1 MPRIAEVTEREALP
15 ADQQPIFDAIAESR
29 GRVGPP
35 FSVLLNSPE
44 VAGRIAHLGAYLRFD
59 SSISA
64 HDREIAILATAREA
78 DCSFEFAG
86 HARLAR
92 EAGIREEA
100 IEALRTRAD
109 LDAFS
114 ADEAL
119 IVGFSQQLLREH
131 RVDAGSYEA
140 VRARLGDA
148 GLVDLTAL
156 LGYYTMLACSF
167 NAFEVGSPEGE
178 LSLP

>member
-1 MPRIAEVTEREALP
+1 VPRIAEVTEREALP
-15 ADQQPIFDAIAESR
+15 ADQQPIFDTIAESR

-35 FSVLLNSPE
+35 FSVLLHSAE

-59 SSISA
+59 SPISA
-64 HDREIAILATAREA
+64 QDRELAILTAAREA

-92 EAGIREEA
+92 DAGVRDAA
-100 IEALRTRAD
+100 IEALRTRAG
-109 LDAFS
+109 LEAFT
-114 ADEAL
+114 AEEAL
-119 IVGFSQQLLREH
+119 IVGFSRELLREH
-131 RVDAGSYEA
+131 RVEEGRYQTM
-140 VRARLGDA
+140 RARLGDA

-167 NAFEVGSPEGE
+167 NAFEVGAPAGE
-178 LSLP
+178 PALP